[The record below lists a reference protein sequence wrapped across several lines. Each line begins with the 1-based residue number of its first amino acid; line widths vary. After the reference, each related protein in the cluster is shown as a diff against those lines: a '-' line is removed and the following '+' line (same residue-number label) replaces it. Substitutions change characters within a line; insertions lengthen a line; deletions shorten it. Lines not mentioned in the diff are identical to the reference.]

1 VLLFNL
7 YKSGM
12 SILPSPSLF
21 VGEGRGNGGE
31 RERRSGEENG
41 LEITRHTYVDSSLIF
56 VASLLVRDPLPNKT
70 ASHPG
75 LFQTILFRNKKAVTT
90 GFGKG
95 VSHESLT

>member
-1 VLLFNL
+1 M
-7 YKSGM
+7 G
-12 SILPSPSLF
+12 
-21 VGEGRGNGGE
+21 
-31 RERRSGEENG
+31 
-41 LEITRHTYVDSSLIF
+41 DSSLIF

-95 VSHESLT
+95 VSHGSLT